1 VLDLNTI
8 ITDISAMV
16 SRLLGEDM
24 KVKLHLTPSLGLV
37 EVGIEAVKTAS
48 YLQKPFSLQVLGRLL
63 RTLLDP
69 AAR

>member
-37 EVGIEAVKTAS
+37 EVGIDAVK
-48 YLQKPFSLQVLGRLL
+48 QLL
-63 RTLLDP
+63 TFKSHLVYRFLADC
-69 AAR
+69 